1 MIEYRTEVAN
11 FGNLVS
17 HGLVFGGDFPGPI
30 CPDWSSLPGVYEH
43 ELCFNHFYLPNAIW
57 YGPIKMQFERVDYL
71 VWCPGCDGSPMKRL
85 SNDYSKWFLVD
96 PVGSAVPNGWNTW
109 RVEVRNNGLK
119 LFVNDQQYA
128 TSSDTRWVNEP
139 YFGVFGSTDEYS
151 NSTTRWDY
159 VEVRPL
165 DN

>member
-1 MIEYRTEVAN
+1 
-11 FGNLVS
+11 
-17 HGLVFGGDFPGPI
+17 
-30 CPDWSSLPGVYEH
+30 
-43 ELCFNHFYLPNAIW
+43 
-57 YGPIKMQFERVDYL
+57 MQFERVDHL
-71 VWCPGCDGSPMKRL
+71 VWCLSDPNCSDGSPMKRL
-85 SNDYSKWFLVD
+85 GPNFGDAVLFRVD
-96 PVGSAVPNGWNTW
+96 PIGSAVPNGWNTW